1 MVRDVRM
8 LDYLLASSLQVV
20 GRDLFMWFTGTG
32 ISPKEYGSGIERW
45 IPAKGLLE

>member
-45 IPAKGLLE
+45 IPAKGLPE